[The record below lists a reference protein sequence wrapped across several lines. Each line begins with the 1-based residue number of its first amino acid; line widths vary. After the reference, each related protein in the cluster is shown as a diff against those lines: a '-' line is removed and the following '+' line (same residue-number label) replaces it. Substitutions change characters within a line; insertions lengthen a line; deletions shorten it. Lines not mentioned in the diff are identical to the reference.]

1 MTSKPYEHNIYIAG
15 PMRGY
20 AEFNF
25 PAFRKAAEYLRAHGW
40 NVFSPAEKD
49 IEHHDGVDISKGN
62 LEGDEALAAKEHG
75 FDLRRALDDDTT
87 WICRHADAIYM
98 LRGWQDSK
106 GAVAEKALADALGLK
121 VYYE

>member
-25 PAFRKAAEYLRAHGW
+25 PSFKKAAEYLRAHGW
-40 NVFSPAEKD
+40 NAFSPAEKD
-49 IEHHDGVDISKGN
+49 IEHHGGVDISKGN
-62 LEGDEALAAKEHG
+62 ETGDEAVATKEHG

-98 LRGWQDSK
+98 LRGWENSK
-106 GAVAEKALADALGLK
+106 GAVAEKALAEALGLK